1 MRRRILLVFVILV
14 VTVLGLAATVFFTT
28 TRTQWGRDQVVAF
41 ITRTLNDGVNGRVH
55 IGRLG
60 GNLVTGLTLDTLELR
75 DRNDSLFIALSG
87 LRLTYDPRDLFDQ
100 RILVRNLYVASVT
113 ANIFEDTV
121 GMFNFRRIFES
132 DAPPSPLSPVTNRRP
147 WGHFIKVEN
156 AVVDSLRF
164 TLTTRWRPS
173 DLLSGRERDSVV
185 AFNLQREDK
194 EIWRGPGVYY
204 ETKRWTNGHIEL
216 DSARIDDRQ
225 PGGRTFAIRTL
236 SVDETDPP
244 FRFRNASGNVRIQG
258 DSIWADVPHF
268 ELPGSAGD
276 MKGKIWWGAGQPT
289 RFDLAIHADTVSLA
303 DVAWVYPTLPTEGGG
318 RIDLLIRSQEDPR
331 IIDYVLSNMDVR
343 TTDSRL
349 RGAMTFGVGAPIPIL
364 KDVDIQAQPIDFRL
378 IETLAGEPLPYP
390 WRGTITGT
398 LLASG
403 GPLNDWMVDE
413 SDLVFRDANVP
424 GATTIGRGRGRINIL
439 EPSEVVFSGF
449 DVNLDQLD
457 LRTLQYLVP
466 AFPRLNGH
474 VAGRATLDSLWTD
487 VRFRE
492 ADLSHTDGSGPAT
505 RVVGAG
511 RVTFEETQTIY
522 DVALLA
528 QPFSFTT
535 FRRAYAEND
544 VPLKGEYVG
553 PLRLFGTTA
562 DLAVT
567 TQLRGPAGQLAYDGR
582 VDGDSIGGYGLDGTF
597 SFQGLDLKTL
607 LDTAV
612 TPTTDLWGRAEMN
625 VTFDSL
631 LTLAGTTTIEFD
643 RNSRVDSVTVYAGA
657 RARMRFADGVV
668 HFAEGDT
675 VRSVAGD
682 FVVAGGLGLGAGHR
696 DSLQIG
702 FRLDSLGGW
711 RRYMSGVSEP
721 DTVTGSLAGQLT
733 LRGSIDTLGVE
744 GWVEGDSLR
753 IPGLTVQRLRVT
765 PELSDVTGAFGGQ
778 IIVGAET
785 ASLAGIAFSRIDG
798 TLGLS
803 DGRAGEYG
811 VLARASNGSVLE
823 SGGTLAFA
831 GDTTS
836 VRIDQLSI
844 MVDANRF
851 ELDRPATIRVEP
863 ALVAVDSM
871 VLEGR
876 GDSRLSFAASAPDT
890 ADISAGIAINAMP
903 LADLSQILQ
912 TGLGFTGEVSGNI
925 DIRGTRESPVM
936 TGTAAL
942 EEVSTGEFSLARV
955 SLNASYADRRVR
967 AIGQIVQEDTLVLT
981 VDANWPVDLAL
992 VPRDTRAMDDTVRV
1006 TVRSPDVDLS
1016 ILESFTPAIRS
1027 ASGIGR
1033 ANLELAGQ
1041 RRDARLNGGFTIRDG
1056 RATLPGM
1063 GITVRAVHA
1072 DILARNDTVLVD
1084 SLYLVSGAEND
1095 DDLSIT
1101 GWIARPLVED
1111 SVSFDLAVRAREFHA
1126 IGLERQLADLTI
1138 DADVTWR
1145 GTDLNSRAAGVIV
1158 VQRGAI
1164 ALPEDTDKDL
1174 FPIENLAE
1182 LGVDSSAIGRLGL
1195 IPPQAS
1201 RFIAGLTPA
1210 LRVAMGP
1217 DVWLRSE
1224 DAAIKLTGQ
1233 VDVTVVNTRDFGSA
1247 TTRSEL
1253 ALVGELQT
1261 ERGTYRLNVS
1271 PLQRTFLVQSGRLI
1285 FDRRAGF
1292 DPILD
1297 IRATYTSRQIETTY
1311 GGRNDVRIGAHITG
1325 SLSNPSG
1332 YLYSADSLAFLSESD
1347 LLSYVLFDQPS
1358 FNVGGGLRGNT
1369 NTAVALLLGTASSW
1383 ASSYASRYAGGFVD
1397 FVQLQTTSEGQLFG
1411 SNLGIG
1417 GAFEGAQLGVGK
1429 QLSDRLFLSAT
1440 SGLCQVGQVF
1450 RQSSAA
1456 APSILS
1462 SIGAKVEYRFGRSSP
1477 SGVSGAYEPSFD
1489 KLVCNGVIDIGFT
1502 TSKKQVGF
1510 DFFRV
1515 WRR

>member
-1 MRRRILLVFVILV
+1 
-14 VTVLGLAATVFFTT
+14 VLGLIAITFFTT

-41 ITRTLNDGVNGRVH
+41 VTRTLNNSVKGRVH
-55 IGRLG
+55 IGKLG

-75 DRNDSLFIALSG
+75 DRNDSVFISLSG
-87 LRLTYDPRDLFDQ
+87 LQLMYDPRDLFDR
-100 RILVRNLYVASVT
+100 RILVHSLRVNRVV
-113 ANIFEDTV
+113 ANIFEDSV

-132 DAPPSPLSPVTNRRP
+132 DAPPRPPSPLTNQRN

-156 AVVDSLRF
+156 AVVDSVRL
-164 TLTTRWRPS
+164 TLSTRWKPS
-173 DLLSGRERDSVV
+173 ELLSGRERDSVI
-185 AFNLQREDK
+185 AFNLAREDK
-194 EIWRGPGVYY
+194 EIWRGPGVFY

-225 PGGRTFAIRTL
+225 PGGRKFAIRTL
-236 SVDETDPP
+236 SIDESDPP
-244 FRFRNASGNVRIQG
+244 FRFRNARGNVRILG
-258 DSIWADVPHF
+258 DSIWAEIPHF
-268 ELPGSAGD
+268 ELPGSAGL
-276 MKGKIWWGAGQPT
+276 MNGKVWWGQGEPT
-289 RFDLAIHADTVSLA
+289 RFDLAIHADTVSLR

-318 RIDLLIRSQEDPR
+318 KLDLLIRSQRDPR
-331 IIDYVLSNMDVR
+331 LIDYVLTNMDIR
-343 TTDSRL
+343 TTESRL
-349 RGAMTFGVGAPIPIL
+349 RGAMTFGVGAPILIV

-378 IETLAGEPLPYP
+378 IETLSGEPLPYP

-403 GPLNDWMVDE
+403 GALNDWMVDE
-413 SDLVFRDANVP
+413 TDLVFRDANVP
-424 GATTIGRGRGRINIL
+424 GATTIGKARGRINVL
-439 EPSEVVFSGF
+439 EPSEVVFNGF
-449 DVNLDQLD
+449 NVNLDQLD
-457 LRTLQYLVP
+457 LRTLQYLMP

-505 RVVGAG
+505 RMVGAG

-522 DVALLA
+522 DVAMQA

-535 FRRAYAEND
+535 FRRAYTEND

-553 PLRLFGTTA
+553 PVRLFGTTA

-567 TQLRGPAGQLAYDGR
+567 TQLRGPAGLVAYDGR
-582 VDGDSIGGYGLDGTF
+582 VDGDSLGGFGIDGTL
-597 SFQGLDLKTL
+597 SFQGLDLRTL

-612 TPTTDLWGRAEMN
+612 TPATDLWGRAQMN

-643 RNSRVDSVTVYAGA
+643 RNSRLDSVTVYGGA
-657 RARMRFADGVV
+657 RARMRFADGVA

-675 VRSVAGD
+675 IRSVAGD
-682 FVVAGGLGLGAGHR
+682 FVVAGGLGLGAGYR
-696 DSLQIG
+696 DSLQVG
-702 FRLDSLGGW
+702 FRLDSLGAW
-711 RRYMSGVSEP
+711 RPYLSGVSES
-721 DTVTGSLAGQLT
+721 DSLNGSLAGQLT
-733 LRGSIDTLGVE
+733 LRGSIDTLGVG

-753 IPGLTVQRLRVT
+753 MPGIAVRRLRVT
-765 PELSDVTGAFGGQ
+765 PELTDVGGAFGGRLL
-778 IIVGAET
+778 VGAET
-785 ASLAGIAFSRIDG
+785 ATLAGIDFNRVDG
-798 TLGLS
+798 SLELRE
-803 DGRAGEYG
+803 GRSGDYG

-823 SGGTLAFA
+823 SGGTLTFA
-831 GDTTS
+831 GDATS
-836 VRIDQLSI
+836 VLVDQLST
-844 MVDANRF
+844 MVDENRF
-851 ELDRPATIRVEP
+851 QLNRPSMIRVEP
-863 ALVAVDSM
+863 TLVTVDSM

-876 GDSRLSFAASAPDT
+876 DGARLSFAAMAPDT
-890 ADISAGIAINAMP
+890 ADIRARIAIVAMP
-903 LADLSQILQ
+903 LADLTQVLQ
-912 TGLGFTGEVSGNI
+912 TTLALTGQVSGTV
-925 DIRGTRESPVM
+925 DVTGTREMPIM
-936 TGTAAL
+936 TATVAL
-942 EEVSTGEFSLARV
+942 DQVSTGEFSLARA
-955 SLNASYADRRVR
+955 SLDASYADRRLR
-967 AIGQIVQEDTLVLT
+967 AIGQVVQEDTLVLT
-981 VDANWPVDLAL
+981 VDANWPMDLAL
-992 VPRDTRAMDDTVRV
+992 LPRDTRMIDDTVRV
-1006 TVRSPDVDLS
+1006 SVRSPDVDLS

-1033 ANLELAGQ
+1033 ANLEFAGM
-1041 RRDARLNGGFTIRDG
+1041 RRDARLNGAFTIRNG
-1056 RATLPGM
+1056 RATLPGA
-1063 GITVRAVHA
+1063 GITVRNVHA
-1072 DILARNDTVLVD
+1072 DIVARNDTVLVD
-1084 SLYLVSGAEND
+1084 SLYIVSGPESD
-1095 DDLSIT
+1095 DDLNIR

-1111 SVSFDLAVRAREFHA
+1111 SVSFDLAARAREFHA
-1126 IGLERQLADLTI
+1126 IGLERQLADLFI

-1145 GTDLNSRAAGVIV
+1145 GTDLNSRADGTIV
-1158 VQRGAI
+1158 VQRGSI

-1174 FPIENLAE
+1174 FPIENWAE
-1182 LGVDSSAIGRLGL
+1182 LGIDSSAVGQLGL
-1195 IPPQAS
+1195 LPPQAS
-1201 RFIAGLTPA
+1201 RFIAGLTPS
-1210 LRVAMGP
+1210 LRIVMGP

-1224 DAAIKLTGQ
+1224 DARIKLTGD
-1233 VDVTVVNTRDFGSA
+1233 VNVTVVNTRDFGSTA
-1247 TTRSEL
+1247 TRSQL

-1271 PLQRTFLVQSGRLI
+1271 PLQRTFLVESGRLI
-1285 FDRRAGF
+1285 FDRSPGF

-1325 SLSNPSG
+1325 SLGNPSG
-1332 YLYSADSLAFLSESD
+1332 YLYSADSLSFLSESD

-1358 FNVGGGLRGNT
+1358 LNVGGGLRGNT

-1383 ASSYASRYAGGFVD
+1383 ASSYASRYAGGLVD

-1429 QLSDRLFLSAT
+1429 QLSDRLFISAT

-1450 RQSSAA
+1450 RQSSAG

-1462 SIGAKVEYRFGRSSP
+1462 SIGAKVEYRFGSSSP
-1477 SGVSGAYEPSFD
+1477 AGVSGAYEPSFD
-1489 KLVCNGVIDIGFT
+1489 KLVCNGVVDIGFT